1 MGCTAAACRAE
12 FSFCSDDGA
21 HSDGARAE
29 AKFGTGENDTAGVAF
44 VHAGAVYVP
53 STNVAPQLDATGAVC
68 AAISALS
75 AGDWCDPHAPSH
87 SIFLWRS
94 SSTSPFL

>member
-1 MGCTAAACRAE
+1 
-12 FSFCSDDGA
+12 
-21 HSDGARAE
+21 
-29 AKFGTGENDTAGVAF
+29 